1 MRMEVHLAALL
12 LLLRVS
18 NASPQAPPPPPGS
31 GSVSS
36 SPTSVPAPPSSG
48 PPTTP
53 ATLGARYYGA
63 SAAPTTTWV
72 YDSNCPADTPP
83 FGLGKWIEVTE
94 DECPIAFSDP
104 TFYQH
109 AGVCNNPS
117 LGELYPSGVE
127 TMYTWDTLGGYA
139 PLCQYTPSC
148 LACPALLNCA
158 DGSNDGCAC
167 NGDLDSNGK
176 GECNSFNE
184 GGPFCYV
191 DSDSTCG
198 DVRAQYFFVWG
209 GASGLRYLSNE
220 ACDTTTDLSGYAR
233 NS

>member
-1 MRMEVHLAALL
+1 MGSPSQSCVQLAGKAESSIDQLSSKLRQQMRMEVHLAALL

-94 DECPIAFSDP
+94 DEC
-104 TFYQH
+104 
-109 AGVCNNPS
+109 
-117 LGELYPSGVE
+117 
-127 TMYTWDTLGGYA
+127 
-139 PLCQYTPSC
+139 
-148 LACPALLNCA
+148 
-158 DGSNDGCAC
+158 
-167 NGDLDSNGK
+167 
-176 GECNSFNE
+176 
-184 GGPFCYV
+184 
-191 DSDSTCG
+191 
-198 DVRAQYFFVWG
+198 
-209 GASGLRYLSNE
+209 
-220 ACDTTTDLSGYAR
+220 
-233 NS
+233 